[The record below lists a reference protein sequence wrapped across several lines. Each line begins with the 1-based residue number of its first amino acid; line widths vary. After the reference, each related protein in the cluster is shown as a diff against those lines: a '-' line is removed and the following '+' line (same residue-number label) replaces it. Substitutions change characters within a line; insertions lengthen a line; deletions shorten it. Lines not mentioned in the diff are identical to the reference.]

1 MRSSVS
7 SRPPPPPP
15 VSSPDETLRR
25 AALKIRRAPIRIT
38 SSETQEQSV
47 GSGEKGRRKFS
58 STGGIALNWKLTFVA
73 PYDPTDCPWVSEDV
87 RIKALKRKLL
97 FRKCAV
103 DFIPANFFWVKC
115 VRFLLCR
122 DRDFWKRPSDFR
134 RFPTICEDFRTLP
147 KMSEDVPTASELFKL
162 RQFLARFDF
171 IRIQIHHS
179 TTFWNT
185 FVETELNFRY

>member
-7 SRPPPPPP
+7 SRPPPPP

-73 PYDPTDCPWVSEDV
+73 PHDPTDCPWVSEDV

-122 DRDFWKRPSDFR
+122 DWDFWKRPSDFR

>member
-1 MRSSVS
+1 MFH
-7 SRPPPPPP
+7 PGHPPPP

-25 AALKIRRAPIRIT
+25 AALKIRRAQIRIT

-73 PYDPTDCPWVSEDV
+73 PHDPTDCPWVSEDV
-87 RIKALKRKLL
+87 RIIALKRKLL

-122 DRDFWKRPSDFR
+122 DRDFWNVLATS
-134 RFPTICEDFRTLP
+134 EDFRLFAKTSERYRKCP
-147 KMSEDVPTASELFKL
+147 KMFRRPLSYSNYD
-162 RQFLARFDF
+162 
-171 IRIQIHHS
+171 
-179 TTFWNT
+179 
-185 FVETELNFRY
+185 NF